1 MLLKELRVQGYR
13 SIREV
18 RLRLNQVNVIVGPNG
33 CGKSNL
39 YRGVVLLAAAARGEL
54 ARTLAAEGG
63 MPSVLWAGDRKR
75 GSVRMSL
82 GVTLDDWS
90 YELTCGLP
98 KPSNSY
104 FTLDPVVK
112 EEKLWYQKGR
122 KSRVTFLEREEAAAS
137 LRDSEGR
144 RTTYPQFLSLSES
157 SFGQI
162 REAEAYPELFAV
174 ASELGNWRFYHQFRT
189 DADSPLRQAQ
199 VVVQTPVLSPDGQDL
214 AAALR
219 TIIEQGRGEE
229 VAHEIDKAFPGAT
242 LEFVGD
248 SATARFSVAMRMPG
262 IRRPFEA
269 AELSDGTLRY
279 LCLLAALLTCRSP
292 SLIALNEPETSI
304 HPDLLAPLAR
314 LVVEASRQ
322 SQIWL
327 TTHSR
332 RLADSIAE
340 QSGQLPVELEMVR
353 GETRVV
359 GQGLLDR

>member
-1 MLLKELRVQGYR
+1 
-13 SIREV
+13 
-18 RLRLNQVNVIVGPNG
+18 
-33 CGKSNL
+33 
-39 YRGVVLLAAAARGEL
+39 
-54 ARTLAAEGG
+54 
-63 MPSVLWAGDRKR
+63 MPSVLWAGERKK

-98 KPSNSY
+98 KPSNSF

-112 EEKLWYQKGR
+112 EEKLSYQKG
-122 KSRVTFLEREEAAAS
+122 KSRRVTFLEREEAAAN

-144 RTTYPQFLSLSES
+144 RATYPRLLTLSES
-157 SFGQI
+157 CIAQI
-162 REAEAYPELFAV
+162 QEAHSYPELLTV
-174 ASELGNWRFYHQFRT
+174 ARELGNWRFYHQFRT
-189 DADSPLRQAQ
+189 DADSPLRQPQ
-199 VVVQTPVLSPDGQDL
+199 VVVQTPVLGPDGQDL

-229 VAHEIDKAFPGAT
+229 VAHEIDKAFPGST

-248 SATARFSVAMRMPG
+248 GVTARFAVAMRMPG

-269 AELSDGTLRY
+269 SELSDGTLRY
-279 LCLLAALLTCRSP
+279 LCLLAALLTCRPP

-304 HPDLLAPLAR
+304 HPDLLEPLAH
-314 LVVEASRQ
+314 LIIAASRQ

-332 RLADSIAE
+332 RLADAIAE
-340 QSGQLPVELEMVR
+340 QCGQLPIELEMVR

-359 GQGLLDR
+359 GQGLLDK